1 MFLFYFAVNLGI
13 ITFHKDLRGPLERR
27 SYVAVI
33 VADSF
38 AILCSYFTPTSSV
51 IKSVSR
57 YGLKDL
63 TWFYGV
69 PDPYELLRDLYK
81 STLYL
86 SNKTLKGFAFRL
98 PSRFWNAKKSK
109 EHSIPSCFTYWHQL
123 ISICTGPIWIA
134 GQICMSFGK
143 YLNM

>member
-1 MFLFYFAVNLGI
+1 MGLFPLAYNKDSFDYKIESKNDFYIAKQCSYVILLSIRTYLGI
-13 ITFHKDLRGPLERR
+13 ITFHKDLRGPHMQPLLLQ
-27 SYVAVI
+27 I
-33 VADSF
+33 VLPSCA
-38 AILCSYFTPTSSV
+38 PTLLLPSSV
-51 IKSVSR
+51 IKSISR

-109 EHSIPSCFTYWHQL
+109 EHSIPSCFTY
-123 ISICTGPIWIA
+123 
-134 GQICMSFGK
+134 
-143 YLNM
+143 